1 MSLQNN
7 IDDINIKSD
16 DIWDLIDNLEDNKLS
31 RKNKNKNKNR
41 CNECDS
47 SNIIFDEYEATT
59 VCEDCGLNIDYLL
72 DSNPDWNSINSTEDN
87 NSRCGAPTNFFFPNA
102 SLGTK
107 VTNGKFSKI
116 AILEKWNQMPYKE
129 RSKYEVF
136 KYIEKKCMQHN
147 VNKPVIDNAKNLFN
161 TLSKVTINMDS
172 TKVLIIRGLNRRS
185 IIAACVYNGSNLQ
198 GEPRTPDEIGKI
210 FGITPKQVTKGNR
223 KFRDIMIKENII
235 NKVKSSQSDEF
246 INREEYSKLLKLEPY
261 QIDIAKNIARN
272 IKKLDIASDHQPAS
286 IAASSIMLMA
296 EILKLNINKKKIS
309 DVYTIS
315 QVTIVKAFRK
325 IYPYRKIL
333 ISNKAT
339 DKLLNLS
346 NNESSKDNKLIS
358 KNSLIDDN
366 LIEEEEEGDD
376 DDDDDDDDISI
387 NNDDNQFTESENK
400 EDGVKQ
406 KQNLISKY
414 I

>member
-1 MSLQNN
+1 
-7 IDDINIKSD
+7 
-16 DIWDLIDNLEDNKLS
+16 
-31 RKNKNKNKNR
+31 
-41 CNECDS
+41 
-47 SNIIFDEYEATT
+47 
-59 VCEDCGLNIDYLL
+59 
-72 DSNPDWNSINSTEDN
+72 
-87 NSRCGAPTNFFFPNA
+87 
-102 SLGTK
+102 
-107 VTNGKFSKI
+107 
-116 AILEKWNQMPYKE
+116 
-129 RSKYEVF
+129 
-136 KYIEKKCMQHN
+136 
-147 VNKPVIDNAKNLFN
+147 
-161 TLSKVTINMDS
+161 
-172 TKVLIIRGLNRRS
+172 
-185 IIAACVYNGSNLQ
+185 
-198 GEPRTPDEIGKI
+198 
-210 FGITPKQVTKGNR
+210 
-223 KFRDIMIKENII
+223 
-235 NKVKSSQSDEF
+235 
-246 INREEYSKLLKLEPY
+246 
-261 QIDIAKNIARN
+261 
-272 IKKLDIASDHQPAS
+272 
-286 IAASSIMLMA
+286 MLMA

-346 NNESSKDNKLIS
+346 NNESSKDDKLIS

-366 LIEEEEEGDD
+366 LIEEED